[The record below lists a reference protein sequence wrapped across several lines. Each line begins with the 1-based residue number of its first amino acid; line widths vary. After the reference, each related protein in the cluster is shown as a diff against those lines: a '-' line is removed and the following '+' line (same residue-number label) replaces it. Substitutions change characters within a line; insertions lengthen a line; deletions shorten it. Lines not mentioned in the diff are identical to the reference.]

1 MEICVQEY
9 RTSPQ
14 RNTKSLSAFS
24 KSAMDH
30 AVDTWKHWTHKLIRR
45 TRWNMK
51 YGGAQNTRHENTEQK
66 NAAQK
71 CTSGKCE
78 TTKMRERQDIERI
91 MFEYRLLFR
100 MTRWTKTYYDENI
113 LRWVLIPTCRGLLL
127 RRVIQEM
134 DCAASGNQSV
144 NN

>member
-1 MEICVQEY
+1 MRSTPGSTELI
-9 RTSPQ
+9 
-14 RNTKSLSAFS
+14 SLF
-24 KSAMDH
+24 
-30 AVDTWKHWTHKLIRR
+30 VEPGG
-45 TRWNMK
+45 NMK

-113 LRWVLIPTCRGLLL
+113 LR
-127 RRVIQEM
+127 
-134 DCAASGNQSV
+134 
-144 NN
+144 